1 MNLDLKA
8 DLRDK
13 SELYGFRLQVRA
25 AWLYHAEGL
34 TQQEIAEKLG
44 LSRIKVNRLLREAR
58 QRGIIKISIDTG
70 GIIFPELEENLCSV
84 FGLRDAVV
92 VVESEE
98 AESMYRQLSQAAV
111 AWLIPRLTSDTIV
124 GLSYGRTLSH
134 LPEVFHPPHH
144 IPCTFIEVIGGLSNL
159 TTSITQ
165 INIVAKMA
173 ELCGGRAEF
182 LNVPTIVSSPEI
194 RQLLLQEKA
203 VSQAFIKARACEF
216 LLTSVGPASPSALL
230 FQHGYLDQ
238 ADLEELR
245 SRGAVGDVMGRFV
258 AADGSLVPSA
268 LDERLMG
275 LKLEE
280 ISRIPFRI
288 LIAAGKDKV
297 AAARAVIQNGLFNIL
312 ITDRLTAQS
321 LVED

>member
-1 MNLDLKA
+1 MMNLKA
-8 DLRDK
+8 DLSNK
-13 SELYGFRLQVRA
+13 SELDGFRLQVRA
-25 AWLYHAEGL
+25 AWLYHTEGL

-58 QRGIIKISIDTG
+58 QRGIVKISIDTR
-70 GIIFPELEENLCSV
+70 GIIFPELEERLCSD

-98 AESMYRQLSQAAV
+98 GEPLYRLLSQATV
-111 AWLIPRLTSDTIV
+111 AWLIPRLTSEAIV
-124 GLSYGRTLSH
+124 GLSYGRTLSY
-134 LPEVFHPPHH
+134 LPEVFRPPHH

-194 RQLLLQEKA
+194 RQLLLHEKA

-230 FQHGYLDQ
+230 FQHGYLDET
-238 ADLEELR
+238 DLKELC
-245 SRGAVGDVMGRFV
+245 SRGAVGDVMGRFI
-258 AADGSLVPSA
+258 AADGSPVPSA
-268 LDERLMG
+268 LDDRLMG
-275 LKLEE
+275 LELDE
-280 ISRIPFRI
+280 ISQIPFRI
-288 LIAAGKDKV
+288 LIAGGKEKV
-297 AAARAVIQNGLFNIL
+297 APALAVIRNGLFNVL
-312 ITDRLTAQS
+312 ITDRSTAQA
-321 LVED
+321 LLEE